1 MNEDHFFMVSWGK
14 IERRHDVRFYL
25 PRFVQLEEKVRGR
38 TNRRLRDFFLAMAG
52 GATPKAE
59 EKELYYSEDP
69 ETGVPFIRVQ
79 NLSTTGELDLT
90 DVKLINVETHD
101 GMLARS
107 HVHED
112 DLLVK
117 ITGVGRMAVSSV
129 PPKGF
134 EGNINQHIVR
144 AKTRSR
150 IESETLAAFLN
161 TDVGEALAT
170 RRATGGTRPA
180 LDYPALR
187 SIPIIYNEAILPLLE
202 EANAR
207 RKEALKKA
215 DALLASID
223 DYLLAEL
230 GITLPLQPENIINS
244 RTQRVPF
251 SDIQQRLDPNFF
263 ARKYVDFT
271 EAIAARPFK
280 LLRDLCGLSTETW
293 DKESVW
299 VNEFPYLEIS
309 AIDRT
314 TGHVTEI
321 VDTPK
326 IEAPS
331 RARMI
336 ARPKDILV
344 STTRPSRGAITL
356 VSRNQE
362 PFIAST
368 GFAVIREVNDELV
381 DRNFL
386 FHVLRSKIGL
396 TQMEQRSSGG
406 NYPAITPSELK
417 RIEIPLPDRDTQE
430 AIVREVEARKNEAM
444 KLRHDA
450 EADLE
455 KTKAEIEAI
464 LLGEAI

>member
-1 MNEDHFFMVSWGK
+1 MVSWGK

-25 PRFVQLEEKVRGR
+25 PRFVQLEERVRSR

-59 EKELYYSEDP
+59 EKELYYSDDP
-69 ETGVPFIRVQ
+69 DTGVPFIRVQ
-79 NLSTTGELDLT
+79 NLSTSGELDLGE
-90 DVKLINVETHD
+90 VKLINAETHN

-161 TDVGEALAT
+161 TDIGEALAT

-202 EANAR
+202 AANTR
-207 RKEALKKA
+207 RKDAFREA

-230 GITLPLQPENIINS
+230 GTTLPPEPDNMIDKRMFRTKASDLGGWRFDPHALEPDVEACREKTLAYGKTLPLRRLVNFVRQTSSGRSDEKPYIGLENI
-244 RTQRVPF
+244 Q
-251 SDIQQRLDPNFF
+251 
-263 ARKYVDFT
+263 
-271 EAIAARPFK
+271 
-280 LLRDLCGLSTETW
+280 G
-293 DKESVW
+293 
-299 VNEFPYLEIS
+299 
-309 AIDRT
+309 
-314 TGHVTEI
+314 
-321 VDTPK
+321 
-326 IEAPS
+326 
-331 RARMI
+331 
-336 ARPKDILV
+336 
-344 STTRPSRGAITL
+344 
-356 VSRNQE
+356 
-362 PFIAST
+362 ST
-368 GFAVIREVNDELV
+368 GFLFDPETDNEFGTASVFEEGDVLFPKLRPYLNKVYFAQMSGYCSTE
-381 DRNFL
+381 
-386 FHVLRSKIGL
+386 FHVLRPHGVLPEFLSRFLRSKLIVRQTKHL
-396 TQMEQRSSGG
+396 MTG
-406 NYPAITPSELK
+406 NTLPRLQT
-417 RIEIPLPDRDTQE
+417 RDIERLLIPLPTWPHQVSICEE
-430 AIVREVEARKNEAM
+430 ATRRENKARQLQQQAN
-444 KLRHDA
+444 A
-450 EADLE
+450 ELE
-455 KTKAEIEAI
+455 KAKAQIEAI
-464 LLGEAI
+464 LLGEAV

>member
-1 MNEDHFFMVSWGK
+1 MNEEQFFIVSWGK

-25 PRFVQLEEKVRGR
+25 PRFVRLEEKVRSR

-69 ETGVPFIRVQ
+69 DTGVPFIRVQ
-79 NLSTTGELDLT
+79 NLSTSGELDLGE
-90 DVKLINVETHD
+90 VKLINAETHK

-150 IESETLAAFLN
+150 TESETLAAFLN

-187 SIPIIYNEAILPLLE
+187 SIPIIYDVAILPLLE
-202 EANAR
+202 AANNR
-207 RKEALKKA
+207 RKAALGKA

-230 GITLPLQPENIINS
+230 GITLPPEPQNTIKE
-244 RTQRVPF
+244 RTQRVSF
-251 SDIQQRLDPNFF
+251 SAIQQRLDPNFF
-263 ARKYVDFT
+263 ARKYVDLT
-271 EAIAARPFK
+271 QAIARRPFK
-280 LLRDLCGLSTETW
+280 LLREVCSLSSETW
-293 DKESVW
+293 DQKIGFGET
-299 VNEFPYLEIS
+299 FPYLEIS

-314 TGHVTEI
+314 TGQITEI
-321 VDTPK
+321 AEIPLA
-326 IEAPS
+326 EAPS
-331 RARMI
+331 RARMMV
-336 ARPKDILV
+336 RPQDILV

-356 VSRNQE
+356 VPNDHD

-368 GFAVIREVNDELV
+368 GFAVIREVDTSMV
-381 DRNFL
+381 DRDFL

-406 NYPAITPSELK
+406 NYPAITAAELK
-417 RIEIPLPDRDTQE
+417 RIEIPLPDLSTQLSVAQE
-430 AIVREVEARKNEAM
+430 IERM
-444 KLRHDA
+444 KLAVLQLRQDA
-450 EADLE
+450 NAELERAKAD
-455 KTKAEIEAI
+455 IEAI
-464 LLGEAI
+464 LLGDAS

>member
-1 MNEDHFFMVSWGK
+1 MVSWGK

-25 PRFVQLEEKVRGR
+25 PRFVKLEEKVRGR
-38 TNRRLRDFFLAMAG
+38 TDRRLRDFFIAMAG

-59 EKELYYSEDP
+59 EKELYYSDDP
-69 ETGVPFIRVQ
+69 AIGIPFIRVQ
-79 NLSTTGELDLT
+79 NLSTSGELDIEE
-90 DVKLINVETHD
+90 VKFINAETHN

-161 TDVGEALAT
+161 TDIGEALAT

-187 SIPIIYNEAILPLLE
+187 SLPIIYNEAILPLLE
-202 EANAR
+202 EANSR
-207 RKEALKKA
+207 RKDALKKA
-215 DALLASID
+215 DVLLASID

-230 GITLPLQPENIINS
+230 GIALPLEPENTIDK
-244 RTQRVPF
+244 RTQRVSF
-251 SDIQQRLDPNFF
+251 SAIQQRLDPNFF
-263 ARKYVDFT
+263 ARKYVDLT
-271 EAIAARPFK
+271 EAIARRPFK
-280 LLRDLCGLSTETW
+280 LLRDVCNLSSETW
-293 DKESVW
+293 DQKSGFGET
-299 VNEFPYLEIS
+299 FPYLEIS

-314 TGHVTEI
+314 TGQITEI
-321 VDTPK
+321 AEIPLE
-326 IEAPS
+326 EAPS
-331 RARMI
+331 RARMMV
-336 ARPKDILV
+336 RPQDILV

-356 VSRNQE
+356 VSYDHE

-368 GFAVIREVNDELV
+368 GFAVIREVDTSLV
-381 DRNFL
+381 DRKFL
-386 FHVLRSKIGL
+386 FHVLRSRIGL

-406 NYPAITPSELK
+406 NYPAITAAELK
-417 RIEIPLPDRDTQE
+417 RIEIPLPDRSTQLSIGQEIERMKTAALQLRRE
-430 AIVREVEARKNEAM
+430 ANAELERA
-444 KLRHDA
+444 KLD
-450 EADLE
+450 
-455 KTKAEIEAI
+455 IEAI
-464 LLGEAI
+464 LLGDAA